1 MTHHR
6 MAAPSRAG
14 IQFGNLTAGLAP
26 DALVMTADGA
36 IPAAYL
42 EVGERVVTR
51 RGMRCVQAM
60 IRRPWPRKTRGILV
74 LKDALGGKPERA
86 VFLPH
91 RQRVLVRDWRA
102 QAIWGRDAATP
113 ELADLVDGAF
123 IRWSDTRPAEL
134 IQVFLGQPELL
145 YVEGLQLASSDPVTT
160 SPS

>member
-1 MTHHR
+1 

-14 IQFGNLTAGLAP
+14 IQFRNLTAGLAP

-42 EVGERVVTR
+42 EVGERIVTR
-51 RGMRCVQAM
+51 RGMRRVQAM
-60 IRRPWPRKTRGILV
+60 IRSPWPRKTRAILV
-74 LKDALGGKPERA
+74 RHDALGGKPERA
-86 VFLPH
+86 CILPH

-145 YVEGLQLASSDPVTT
+145 YVDGLQLASADPITT
-160 SPS
+160 RLSLSASA